1 MPRLFSFRTHSFLS
15 LPERKE
21 RFRTAKKR
29 KRTLKTGSASRAAF
43 ASEEASSIP
52 FPPGRRKLHIR
63 SLLPFQIVTVSLGHN
78 LAIWNFT
85 TPHAILMM
93 ADRRNFVDT
102 VCRGGRPCPPGA
114 LHIRNAKPF
123 GEIVLPY
130 GPTESSAPTR
140 QWIGRECSRFRT
152 FSFFSSP
159 GTAILF
165 FLEEEKEKNG
175 GASRADS
182 VAHPY
187 KGFQKIHGIA
197 TPVCALA
204 RNDASI

>member
-1 MPRLFSFRTHSFLS
+1 MGRSGLPFSKSHGELFVFAPPFFSFSS
-15 LPERKE
+15 LRKE
-21 RFRTAKKR
+21 RI
-29 KRTLKTGSASRAAF
+29 AA

-63 SLLPFQIVTVSLGHN
+63 SLLLPFQIVTVSLGHN

-140 QWIGRECSRFRT
+140 RWIGRERSRFRT
-152 FSFFSSP
+152 FSFFSNINRKATQRSGRLSERKKKAADMEFSP
-159 GTAILF
+159 PRRKRNGAGF
-165 FLEEEKEKNG
+165 F
-175 GASRADS
+175 
-182 VAHPY
+182 
-187 KGFQKIHGIA
+187 
-197 TPVCALA
+197 
-204 RNDASI
+204 

>member
-1 MPRLFSFRTHSFLS
+1 MAALFSLRPHSFL
-15 LPERKE
+15 LR
-21 RFRTAKKR
+21 KKR
-29 KRTLKTGSASRAAF
+29 IAA

-52 FPPGRRKLHIR
+52 LPPGRRKLHIR
-63 SLLPFQIVTVSLGHN
+63 SLLLPSQIVTVSLGHN

-140 QWIGRECSRFRT
+140 CSGKRMGARMLLLFCPVESTLDGAMPAMEARVARFCVELRLECK
-152 FSFFSSP
+152 P
-159 GTAILF
+159 A
-165 FLEEEKEKNG
+165 
-175 GASRADS
+175 
-182 VAHPY
+182 P
-187 KGFQKIHGIA
+187 
-197 TPVCALA
+197 
-204 RNDASI
+204 